1 VEKGAG
7 PGVDEVVD
15 LRLVCVVGVGVV
27 VLIGEGFLKDLTENL
42 GLLRIVADD
51 LGVEKEIFIFFLV
64 LRIGDKAMRVL

>member
-1 VEKGAG
+1 MREL
-7 PGVDEVVD
+7 PIVDYEVVD
-15 LRLVCVVGVGVV
+15 SRLVCVVGVGVV

-51 LGVEKEIFIFFLV
+51 LGAEKEIFRFFLV